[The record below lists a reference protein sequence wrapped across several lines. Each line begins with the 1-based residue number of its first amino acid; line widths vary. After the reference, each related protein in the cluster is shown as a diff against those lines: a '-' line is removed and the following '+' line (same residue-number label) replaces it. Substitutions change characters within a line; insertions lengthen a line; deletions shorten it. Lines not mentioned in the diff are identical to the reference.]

1 MTEELEIKGK
11 YTSAKIFTHNINEDT
26 LSQIYRL
33 LNHPFSEGSTIRI
46 MPDAHIG
53 KGAVVGT
60 TITYTDKA
68 VPDVVG
74 VDLGCGLYVAELKG
88 LTKDDIDMEMLD
100 KTIRRFV
107 PAGFNHRDRTHLF
120 IKDVDLDALHAPM
133 KDRRRVELSL
143 GSLGGG
149 NHFIELNQDETGK
162 LYLIIHSGSRSL
174 GQDVA
179 KYHQKKA
186 VELWLEKK
194 NHTEKGEYVDPEF
207 AYLTG
212 KDMQHYLDDVL
223 IAQKYAHLNR
233 KAMISEIVK
242 YMGWHIE
249 REFDTIHNY
258 ADTEAK
264 ILRKGAISAKAGEEV
279 LIPIN
284 MRDGSILATCK
295 GNADWNQSAPH
306 GAGRLFSRT
315 QAKKTFEMEDY
326 IETMKGVYTTS
337 VSPSTLDEAPFAY
350 KTMEEILERTADTF
364 EVKAILKPL
373 YNFKA

>member
-46 MPDAHIG
+46 MPDCHIG

-60 TITYTDKA
+60 TITYDDKI

-186 VELWLEKK
+186 VSLWAEK
-194 NHTEKGEYVDPEF
+194 NNRTEKDEYIDPEF
-207 AYLTG
+207 AFLTG
-212 KDMQHYLDDVL
+212 EDMQQYLNDVS

-242 YMGWHIE
+242 YMKWE
-249 REFDTIHNY
+249 VAREFDTIHNY

-264 ILRKGAISAKAGEEV
+264 ILRKGAISAKVGEEV

-315 QAKKTFEMEDY
+315 QAKKTFEMEAY
-326 IETMKGVYTTS
+326 IETMKDVYTTS
-337 VSPSTLDEAPFAY
+337 ISPSTLDEAPFAY
-350 KTMEEILERTADTF
+350 KTMEEILERTGETF

>member
-1 MTEELEIKGK
+1 MSEELIIKGK
-11 YTSAKIFTHNINEDT
+11 YTEAKIFTHNINEDT
-26 LSQIYRL
+26 ISQIYRL
-33 LNHPFSEGSTIRI
+33 LNHPYSEGSTIRI

-60 TITYTDKA
+60 TITYTDKV

-74 VDLGCGLYVAELKG
+74 VDLGCGLYVAELKN
-88 LTKDDIDMEMLD
+88 LTKDDVDMAELD
-100 KTIRRFV
+100 ATIRRFI
-107 PAGFNHRDRTHLF
+107 PAGFKHRDRTHLF
-120 IKDVDLDALHAPM
+120 IKDVKLDDLYAPM
-133 KDRRRVELSL
+133 YNRDRVELSL

-149 NHFIELNQDETGK
+149 NHFIELNIDESGT

-179 KYHQKKA
+179 KFHQKKA
-186 VELWLEKK
+186 VSLWTEK
-194 NHTEKGEYVDPEF
+194 NNRTEKGEYVDPEF
-207 AYLTG
+207 AFLTG
-212 KDMQHYLDDVL
+212 QDMEHYLNDVQ

-242 YMGWHIE
+242 HMGWQVE

-264 ILRKGAISAKAGEEV
+264 ILRKGAISAKVGEEV

-315 QAKKTFEMEDY
+315 QAKKTFQLEDY
-326 IETMKGVYTTS
+326 IKTMEDVYTTS
-337 VSPSTLDEAPFAY
+337 VSQSTLDEAPFAY
-350 KTMEEILERTADTF
+350 KTMEEILERTGDTF
-364 EVKAILKPL
+364 DVKAILKPI